1 LDNDV
6 KDSIKKKI
14 YIVSDGTGQSAINV
28 IKASLIQFED
38 VHSIL
43 RVFSKA
49 DNINEIKKIIKL
61 AREEQP
67 FIAFTIVKKELREY
81 IHKCCH
87 NEGLLHHDILG
98 PPIDKLSSYLGVAP
112 KENPNLLR
120 KVDDRYFKRI
130 DAIEFTINND
140 DGKNVKKIH
149 EADVVILGLSRT
161 SKTPTSYFLAQQG
174 YKVVNIPIVPEV
186 PLPKEIFEID
196 QNKVV
201 CLVMDPEVLQK
212 IRSARLKHYKTSS
225 NYTNLSK
232 IFDEVEMVYDLIKK
246 NRQWH
251 IIDTTNKSIE
261 ETSREIISAVF
272 GQELIF

>member
-1 LDNDV
+1 MNKLNDG
-6 KDSIKKKI
+6 KDKKKI

-28 IKASLIQFED
+28 IKACLIQFENS
-38 VHSIL
+38 HSIL
-43 RVFSKA
+43 RIFSKA
-49 DNINEIKKIIKL
+49 DNKQEIKRIMKL
-61 AREEQP
+61 AKEEQP
-67 FIAFTIVKKELREY
+67 FVTFTIAIKVLREY
-81 IHKCCH
+81 VHKCCH

-98 PPIDKLSSYLGVAP
+98 PPIDKLAAYLEAEP
-112 KENPNLLR
+112 QENPNLLR
-120 KVDDRYFKRI
+120 RVDDTYFKRI
-130 DAIEFTINND
+130 EAMEFTITND

-149 EADVVILGLSRT
+149 EADLVILGLSRT

-186 PLPKEIFEID
+186 PLPKEVYEID

-212 IRSARLKHYKTSS
+212 VRSARLKHYRTNSS
-225 NYTNLSK
+225 YTDLSK
-232 IFDEVEMVYDLIKK
+232 IFDEVEMVYDLIKR
-246 NRQWH
+246 NRRWH
-251 IIDTTNKSIE
+251 IVDTTNKSIE